1 MPIPSAKHVQDL
13 KGCRSI
19 LSFLIAASA
28 NGTSPEA
35 DDVVMTNSSSEV
47 RTRSPEGLSPRK
59 RAMESIFLV

>member
-13 KGCRSI
+13 KEYRNI

-35 DDVVMTNSSSEV
+35 DDVVMTNSSSEGTIPGTLKGCH
-47 RTRSPEGLSPRK
+47 RGSELWS
-59 RAMESIFLV
+59 

>member
-1 MPIPSAKHVQDL
+1 MQDL
-13 KGCRSI
+13 NEYRSI

>member
-28 NGTSPEA
+28 NGTSPKA
-35 DDVVMTNSSSEV
+35 DSAVPGH
-47 RTRSPEGLSPRK
+47 PEG
-59 RAMESIFLV
+59 